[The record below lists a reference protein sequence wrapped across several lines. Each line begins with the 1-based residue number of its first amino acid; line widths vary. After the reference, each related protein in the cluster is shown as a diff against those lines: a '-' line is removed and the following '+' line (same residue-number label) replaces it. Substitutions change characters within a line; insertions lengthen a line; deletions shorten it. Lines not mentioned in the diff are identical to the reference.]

1 MNRDFV
7 FSMIHSAIALTM
19 APVFLFSTLLGARST
34 AMLEAGRA
42 IREMPWMKR
51 IWHNAVGATYVPE
64 KASPWA
70 KKFARLVL
78 RRDLTPEEIKKMY
91 QWSKFLLTCSIFPKA
106 MNGIS
111 YGLSSEQPSII
122 FEHAMEVLM
131 FPLILSQTPFIQNVS
146 FMLYSLFSL
155 GLANDLDNDKL
166 RAKGEKAGL
175 RIYPMKRLK
184 DLVNPA
190 SPISSEARL
199 KGLGREIFNMGR
211 FVLGDIRLGVQRV
224 IRDASGIL
232 KGQPNELTNTEG
244 NAGKASLGFVLWQVG
259 TIPKLA
265 LSFLK
270 NENSPLG
277 VAIKAYSWV
286 VQSVAAVVGDFSLF
300 LLGKDGK
307 TVGERLPMAG
317 ATAEASGRIFSYGKS
332 EKPFATFLQKI
343 GEAGN
348 TLFYA
353 VRASRLKDDKK
364 DH

>member
-1 MNRDFV
+1 
-7 FSMIHSAIALTM
+7 MIHSAIALTM
-19 APVFLFSTLLGARST
+19 APLFLVSTLLGARST
-34 AMLEAGRA
+34 VMLEAGKAMRPS
-42 IREMPWMKR
+42 REMPWLKR
-51 IWHNAVGATYVPE
+51 LWHNAVAATYVPGE
-64 KASPWA
+64 AKPWA
-70 KKFARLVL
+70 KKLARFVL
-78 RRDLTPEEIKKMY
+78 KRDLTPDEIKKMY

-111 YGLSSEQPSII
+111 YGLSSEQPSIVA
-122 FEHAMEVLM
+122 EHATEVLM

-166 RAKGEKAGL
+166 RAKGQETGL
-175 RIYPMKRLK
+175 RVYPMERLK
-184 DLVNPA
+184 AIFNPA
-190 SPISSEARL
+190 SRLGPEARL
-199 KGLGREIFNMGR
+199 KGLGRELAGMGR
-211 FVLGDIRLGVQRV
+211 FVAGDIRLGVQRV
-224 IRDASGIL
+224 VRDFSRIL
-232 KGQPNELTNTEG
+232 HGQPNEIANGEG

-277 VAIKAYSWV
+277 VLIKAYSWV

-307 TVGERLPMAG
+307 TIGERLPMAG
-317 ATAEASGRIFSYGKS
+317 ATAEASGRILAYGKS
-332 EKPFATFLQKI
+332 ERPFATFLQKI

-353 VRASRLKDDKK
+353 VRASRLKDGDKSP
-364 DH
+364 